1 MEITSINRICHGYL
15 AQDKSKQSTHLKH
28 IIKYPM
34 DVLQIQHFSQVFFTT
49 VDMTY
54 YELDLVHGK
63 SVVSGGLK

>member
-1 MEITSINRICHGYL
+1 MVIWPRIKVNKAPIL
-15 AQDKSKQSTHLKH
+15 NTF
-28 IIKYPM
+28 KYPM

-49 VDMTY
+49 ADMTY